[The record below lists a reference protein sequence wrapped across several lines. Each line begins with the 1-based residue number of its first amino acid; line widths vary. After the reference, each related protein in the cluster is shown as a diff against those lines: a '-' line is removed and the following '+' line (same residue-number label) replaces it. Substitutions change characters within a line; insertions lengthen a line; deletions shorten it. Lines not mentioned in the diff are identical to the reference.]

1 VDSGVLFAPIIVQIL
16 MHGLSAK
23 NWVIQM
29 LELDLHQ
36 YHLELARQTNQFGF
50 HTFTVKERR
59 QQLRIVFITSH
70 GIMESLPATIIP
82 MICQYLVLMVS
93 TCLLTQHTHTHIHAY
108 ATHIHIYI
116 IYLFHKKLLMR
127 KRSHIYIYPS
137 TY

>member
-1 VDSGVLFAPIIVQIL
+1 MDSGVLFAPIIVQIP
-16 MHGLSAK
+16 MQGLSAK

-36 YHLELARQTNQFGF
+36 YRLELARQTNQFGF

-93 TCLLTQHTHTHIHAY
+93 TCTLTQHTHTC
-108 ATHIHIYI
+108 
-116 IYLFHKKLLMR
+116 
-127 KRSHIYIYPS
+127 IYIYILTHAL
-137 TY
+137 TYMHTLHTYTYILYIYSIKSC